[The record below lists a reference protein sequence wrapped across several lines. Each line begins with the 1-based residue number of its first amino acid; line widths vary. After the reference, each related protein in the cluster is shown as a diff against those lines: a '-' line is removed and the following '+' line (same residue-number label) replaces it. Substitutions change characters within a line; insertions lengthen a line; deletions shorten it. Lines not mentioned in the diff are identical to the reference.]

1 MSYIAT
7 SDSHDVMIIITSDD
21 VTAADNYVN
30 ALLTR
35 LGVTLPLTTVPYEVK
50 QLALAVAHRGRA
62 LWLSG
67 PGGGMGEQD
76 AYMAKYKAYDKEVNR
91 WEPLI
96 TPELIN
102 GTTQFECSVELGRA

>member
-7 SDSHDVMIIITSDD
+7 TDSHDIMIIITADD
-21 VTAADNYVN
+21 VTAAENYVN
-30 ALLTR
+30 ALLSR
-35 LGVTLPLTTVPYEVK
+35 MGIGLPLATVPYEVK

-91 WEPLI
+91 WENLV

-102 GTTQFECSVELGRA
+102 GTEQFECSIELGRG